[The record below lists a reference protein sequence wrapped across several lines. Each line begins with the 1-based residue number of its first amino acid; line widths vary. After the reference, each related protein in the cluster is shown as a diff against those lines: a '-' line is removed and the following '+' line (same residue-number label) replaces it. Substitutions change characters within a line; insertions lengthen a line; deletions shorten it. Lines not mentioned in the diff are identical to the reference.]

1 MAPRRVNLW
10 ASVVGLVSALVTLA
24 AAEVVALF
32 VAAGSSPIF
41 AVGAFVIDLVPG
53 WVKEFVIGLFGT
65 NDKVALLALLAII
78 VAALAVGIGIL
89 EYRRSPWGSIGL
101 GVLGIVALIA
111 ATSRAGANLVW
122 GFPTLVGVVL
132 GVFTLRKLIESL
144 RDWVDAVRQG
154 TAIKRNAQRGALTRR
169 RFLTAAGVTA
179 AAALVVGI
187 GSRVMNSA
195 TTAVNTVRQALTLPK
210 ATTPA
215 PPIPAGADL
224 GIPGVA
230 PLISTNDTF
239 YRIDTA
245 LQVPAVDSSTWK
257 LKITGMV
264 ANEVE
269 IGFDELLAL
278 PLIESATTLM
288 CVSNEIGGDLIGNAV
303 WLGYPIRELLAKA
316 GPTSGADM
324 VLSTSID
331 GFTASTPLEV
341 LMEADRNSIL
351 AVGMNGAPLPIEHG
365 FPVRMVV
372 PGLYGYV
379 SATKWVSE
387 LKVTTFAQDQ
397 AYWTVR
403 GWSDHGPVKTSSRI
417 DVPQT
422 GATVAAGKVA
432 VAGVA
437 WAQHTGI
444 SGVDVRI
451 DAGDWVPAR
460 LADPISADTWRQ
472 WVYEWDAPTGY
483 HHVEVRATDAAG
495 STQSGNHVDVI
506 PNGAEGWHSISVTVS

>member
-1 MAPRRVNLW
+1 MTVRRGNLW
-10 ASVVGLVSALVTLA
+10 ASAVGVIAALVTLA

-32 VAAGSSPIF
+32 VAAGSSPVF
-41 AVGAFVIDLVPG
+41 AVGALVIDLVPG

-65 NDKVALLALLAII
+65 NDKVALLSLLAVI
-78 VAALAVGIGIL
+78 VVALAVGLGIL
-89 EYRRSPWGSIGL
+89 EFRRSPWGSVGL
-101 GVLGIVALIA
+101 GVLGVIALIA
-111 ATSRAGANLVW
+111 STTRAGANLVW
-122 GFPTLVGVVL
+122 GFPTLVGVAL
-132 GVFTLRKLIESL
+132 GIFTLRKLVGSL
-144 RDWVDAVRQG
+144 RDWSDAAGQG
-154 TAIKRNAQRGALTRR
+154 TAIKRNATRGALTRR

-187 GSRVMNSA
+187 GARVMNSA
-195 TTAVNTVRQALTLPK
+195 TTAVNTVREALTLPK
-210 ATTPA
+210 PTTPA
-215 PPIPAGADL
+215 PPIPPGADL

-230 PLISTNDTF
+230 PLISANADF

-245 LQVPAVDSSTWK
+245 LQVPSVDSSTWK

-278 PLIESATTLM
+278 PLTESVTTLM
-288 CVSNEIGGDLIGNAV
+288 CVSNEVGGNLIGNAV

-316 GPTSGADM
+316 APTAGADM
-324 VLSTSID
+324 VLSTSVD
-331 GFTASTPLEV
+331 GFTASTPLDV
-341 LMEADRNSIL
+341 LMDPDRESIF
-351 AVGMNGAPLPIEHG
+351 AVGMNGAPLPLEHG

-379 SATKWVSE
+379 SATKWVTE

-417 DVPQT
+417 DVPQD

-437 WAQHTGI
+437 WAQHRGI
-444 SGVDVRI
+444 SGVEVRV
-451 DAGDWVPAR
+451 DAGNWVPAR

-472 WVYEWDAPTGY
+472 WVYEWDATSGN
-483 HHVEVRATDAAG
+483 HHVEVRATDATGA
-495 STQSGNHVDVI
+495 TQSGNRVDVI
-506 PNGAEGWHSISVTVS
+506 PNGAEGWHSIAVSVS